1 MTSRQV
7 DGGSPHALDGT
18 GKVVAQSAEHVSVS
32 PLNLCITYSGG
43 VVYGDGGFIDSSVAV
58 MYPVE
63 DVMDDGDSITPYVR
77 RGPSEPT
84 REEIDRHEKSYQ
96 VS

>member
-1 MTSRQV
+1 M
-7 DGGSPHALDGT
+7 
-18 GKVVAQSAEHVSVS
+18 AQSAEHVSVS
-32 PLNLCITYSGG
+32 PLNRCIPYCGGG
-43 VVYGDGGFIDSSVAV
+43 VVYGDGGFVDSNVVV

-84 REEIDRHEKSYQ
+84 REDKDRH
-96 VS
+96 